1 MSKKVALVTG
11 GGRGIGFGICEK
23 LAAEGFNLVLSGR
36 SDASKVA
43 DAVAILR
50 AWVLRCCTV
59 LATFHQ
65 PATVRRCWL
74 TSKNVSGD
82 WMSW

>member
-23 LAAEGFNLVLSGR
+23 LAKEGFDLVLSGR

-43 DAVAILR
+43 DAVTQLKELG
-50 AWVLRCCTV
+50 V
-59 LATFHQ
+59 
-65 PATVRRCWL
+65 
-74 TSKNVSGD
+74 
-82 WMSW
+82 